1 MSKVTIATDWLD
13 ICAGC
18 HMSFLDIDERL
29 VGLLDK
35 IEITS
40 SPITDLKEPPVEGVV
55 VGILTGAVSNSHQ
68 LEVAKKMRERC
79 KILVALGDCASM
91 NGIPSMRN
99 GLSTE
104 EILTRAYVE
113 TESTVDGKIPRSE
126 EIAKLFEESVP
137 IHEVVQVDV
146 NVPGCPPSA
155 DSIYFVIAEL
165 LEGRIP
171 ALSGSSVWI
180 VMKINTMNGPG
191 PIMTSQWMLL
201 PRSMSAVRHAT
212 VLAQGTLNGR
222 MVKNSQTAK

>member
-40 SPITDLKEPPVEGVV
+40 SPITDLKEPPAEGVV

-79 KILVALGDCASM
+79 KILVAIGDCASM

-137 IHEVVQVDV
+137 IHEVVKVDV
-146 NVPGCPPSA
+146 NLPGCPPSS

-171 ALSGSSVWI
+171 ALIGDNL
-180 VMKINTMNGPG
+180 KYD
-191 PIMTSQWMLL
+191 
-201 PRSMSAVRHAT
+201 
-212 VLAQGTLNGR
+212 
-222 MVKNSQTAK
+222 